1 MITRK
6 DLAPLNDSDFEFWE
20 TSLKHRQNKTL
31 WALYGFCQDFFTWL
45 CPRDYLGCT
54 CDGCLNQEICIRYK
68 LTMKAV
74 KQELK
79 LREWN
84 K

>member
-1 MITRK
+1 MIQTLSSGK
-6 DLAPLNDSDFEFWE
+6 TILS
-20 TSLKHRQNKTL
+20 TGKTKTL
-31 WALYGFCQDFFTWL
+31 WALYGFCQDFFTWS

-79 LREWN
+79 LREWY

>member
-1 MITRK
+1 MIQTLSSGK
-6 DLAPLNDSDFEFWE
+6 TILS
-20 TSLKHRQNKTL
+20 TGKTTL
-31 WALYGFCQDFFTWL
+31 WALYGFCQDFFTWS
-45 CPRDYLGCT
+45 CPKDYLGCT

-79 LREWN
+79 LREWY